1 MLLFLGMVVDY
12 KIVNIVIA
20 TCVKANQWAM
30 VLKLYELMPLLA
42 GAKFIPN
49 QFTFSQSINA
59 ACKMK
64 NVTAA
69 MSILDD
75 MLIKGQMLPPIT
87 TTSLL
92 INTLESNG
100 ITIVIT
106 TYYVMFI
113 FINRLPRRIG
123 ESL

>member
-1 MLLFLGMVVDY
+1 MIVDY

-42 GAKFIPN
+42 GVKFIPN

-59 ACKMK
+59 ACKIK
-64 NVTAA
+64 NITAA

-75 MLIKGQMLPPIT
+75 MLIKGHMLPPIT

-100 ITIVIT
+100 N
-106 TYYVMFI
+106 YYYYY
-113 FINRLPRRIG
+113 NYYYYNYYY
-123 ESL
+123 

>member
-1 MLLFLGMVVDY
+1 
-12 KIVNIVIA
+12 
-20 TCVKANQWAM
+20 M

-42 GAKFIPN
+42 GVKFIPN

-59 ACKMK
+59 ACRVK
-64 NVTAA
+64 NITAA

-75 MLIKGQMLPPIT
+75 MLMKGQMLPPIT

-100 ITIVIT
+100 IFTIIIITIIIIIIVI
-106 TYYVMFI
+106 I
-113 FINRLPRRIG
+113 IRL
-123 ESL
+123 S